1 MIKELQGFGNKY
13 FVSDDGFVYNDK
25 NKKLRPSINRKTG
38 YCQVILTKDGCQIMR
53 YVHRLVAEAFL
64 ENPNQRKEVNHK
76 DGNKQNNSASNLE
89 WATRSENMS
98 HAYKSGLRKTTC
110 VSAFTKTGEFVKT
123 FSSEKEAMEFCGV
136 DYNAGISNCL
146 IGKTKT
152 AYGYVWKYAEVT
164 K

>member
-1 MIKELQGFGNKY
+1 MIKEIQGFGNKY

-89 WATRSENMS
+89 WAT
-98 HAYKSGLRKTTC
+98 
-110 VSAFTKTGEFVKT
+110 
-123 FSSEKEAMEFCGV
+123 
-136 DYNAGISNCL
+136 
-146 IGKTKT
+146 
-152 AYGYVWKYAEVT
+152 
-164 K
+164 